1 MLSLWHAFSAKKWM
15 LTIAPRPVNRALHNA
30 SLGGCEPSKASDT
43 IGAKTE
49 KNLAMRGEKNPV
61 VIEGATTE
69 EVRLTRRAIVKCVLA
84 GLSAGAA
91 WPLAARSHPAFE
103 LLKSEALL
111 DNDAVLDRAEQLGK
125 ANWKPAFLTEQ
136 QNELLAAL
144 ADSIV
149 PGSTRA
155 HVSRF
160 IDLLLSVD
168 KPGGQR
174 KFLGSLA
181 ALDADVQMRFKKGFA
196 ALDEEKK
203 NTFLTDAST
212 KPKNPEA
219 VQTETGKK
227 QSALYGHFENLK
239 GWISAAY
246 YSSEVGMRELGWAN
260 DFAFASFPGCTHLEG
275 HH

>member
-1 MLSLWHAFSAKKWM
+1 M
-15 LTIAPRPVNRALHNA
+15 
-30 SLGGCEPSKASDT
+30 GG
-43 IGAKTE
+43 G
-49 KNLAMRGEKNPV
+49 KNLVGIRSA
-61 VIEGATTE
+61 ATDDA
-69 EVRLTRRAIVKCVLA
+69 RMTRRVLVQRLLA

-91 WPLAARSHPAFE
+91 WPLAASFHPAFE
-103 LLKSEALL
+103 LLKSDAVL
-111 DNDAVLDRAEQLGK
+111 DNDAVFDRAEQLGQ

-168 KPGGQR
+168 KAGNQR
-174 KFLGSLA
+174 KFLESLA
-181 ALDADVQMRFKKGFA
+181 ALDADARARFKNGFPD
-196 ALDEEKK
+196 LNEGQK

-212 KPKNPEA
+212 KPKNPGA
-219 VQTETGKK
+219 AQTEAEKK
-227 QSALYGHFENLK
+227 QSALFGHFDHLK
-239 GWISAAY
+239 GWISGAY
-246 YSSEVGMRELGWAN
+246 YSSEVGMRELGWTS
-260 DFAFASFPGCTHLEG
+260 DYAFAAFPGCTHPEG